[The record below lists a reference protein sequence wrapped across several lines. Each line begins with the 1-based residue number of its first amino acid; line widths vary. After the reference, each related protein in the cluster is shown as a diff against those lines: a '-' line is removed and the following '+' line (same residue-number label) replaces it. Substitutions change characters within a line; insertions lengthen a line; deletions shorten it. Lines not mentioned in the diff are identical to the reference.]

1 MNRELKRVTIV
12 SLLMFL
18 ALFVSSTIIQYV
30 QAENL
35 AADPR
40 NSRTLYAS
48 YSIERGPIL
57 VDGNPIA
64 FSEPSVDDYKFQRVY
79 SNGPLYGAVTG
90 YIPVNGEATGL
101 ERSLNDELSG
111 RSESQFFESLN
122 RLISGQDPMGASVE
136 VAIDPVAQQAAWDAL
151 GDYTGAVIVTEPSTG
166 RILAMVTKPT
176 FDPNSLAVHNSAE
189 VQATYEGLLN
199 DPGDPLFNRATG
211 GDMNPPGSVFKLV
224 VTAAALESG
233 QYTPASTFPNPSSLT
248 LPGTDAVVRN
258 SGGGSCGGGS
268 AEVTL
273 ADALRFSCNIPF
285 AELGMQLGDTAIR
298 EQAEKF
304 GFNSE
309 FATPS
314 PTEVSTYPRALDE
327 PQTALTAFGQG
338 DVRATPLQMAMV
350 SAAIANGGIVMNPDL
365 VDAITAPDLS
375 PIEEFEASEFGR
387 AISEETASTMTEMMV
402 NGVES
407 GAASNARIDGVSVAG
422 KTGTAENGEDD
433 PYTLWFTGFAP
444 ADNPQYAITVL
455 VEDGG
460 GLGQEGYGN
469 LIAAPI
475 AQQVLEAVLNK

>member
-12 SLLMFL
+12 ALLMFL

-30 QAENL
+30 QAESL

-48 YSIERGPIL
+48 YSVERGPIL
-57 VDGNPIA
+57 VGGDPIA
-64 FSEPSVDDYKFQRVY
+64 YSEPSVDDYKFQRVY

-90 YIPVNGEATGL
+90 YFPVNGEATGL

-111 RSESQFFESLN
+111 RSGSQFFESLN

-176 FDPNSLAVHNSAE
+176 FDPNTMVVHNGAE

-258 SGGGSCGGGS
+258 SGGGTCGSGS
-268 AEVTL
+268 EVTL
-273 ADALRFSCNIPF
+273 ADALRLSSNIPF
-285 AELGMQLGDTAIR
+285 AELGMQLGDNAIR

-309 FATPS
+309 FAIPTA
-314 PTEVSTYPRALDE
+314 TEVSTYPRGLDE

-338 DVRATPLQMAMV
+338 DVRATPMQMAMV
-350 SAAIANGGIVMNPDL
+350 SAAIANGGIAMNPDL
-365 VDAITAPDLS
+365 VDAITAPDFS
-375 PIEEFEASEFGR
+375 TIDEFEPSEFGR

-469 LIAAPI
+469 LLAAPI
-475 AQQVLEAVLNK
+475 AKQVLEAVLNK

>member
-1 MNRELKRVTIV
+1 MNRELKRVSIIA
-12 SLLMFL
+12 LLMFVTL
-18 ALFVSSTIIQYV
+18 LVSSTIIQYV
-30 QAENL
+30 QASAL

-40 NSRTLYAS
+40 NARTLYES
-48 YSIERGPIL
+48 YSVERGPIL
-57 VDGNPIA
+57 VDGTPIA
-64 FSEPSVDDYKFQRVY
+64 FSQPSDDDYKFQRVY
-79 SNGPLYGAVTG
+79 ASGPLYVPITG

-101 ERSLNDELSG
+101 ERSLNDYLSG
-111 RSESQFFESLN
+111 QSSSQFFDSLN

-176 FDPNSLAVHNSAE
+176 FDPNALAVHNSAE
-189 VQATYEGLLN
+189 VQATYDGLLA

-233 QYTPASTFPNPSSLT
+233 RYTPESTFPNPPELT
-248 LPGTDAVVRN
+248 LPGTTAVVRN

-268 AEVTL
+268 TVTL
-273 ADALRFSCNIPF
+273 ADALRLSCNIPF
-285 AELGMQLGDTAIR
+285 AELGMELGDNAIR

-309 FATPS
+309 FLI
-314 PTEVSTYPRALDE
+314 PTVTEISTYPRGLDD
-327 PQTALTAFGQG
+327 PQTALSAFGQG
-338 DVRATPLQMAMV
+338 DVRATPLQMALV
-350 SAAIANGGIVMNPDL
+350 SAAIANGGIVMNPNL
-365 VDAITAPDLS
+365 VDQITAPDFS
-375 PIEEFEASEFGR
+375 PLQEFEPAEYGR
-387 AISEETASTMTEMMV
+387 AISEQNASTMVQMMV
-402 NGVES
+402 NGVEN
-407 GAASNARIDGVSVAG
+407 GAASNARIDGVTVAG
-422 KTGTAENGEDD
+422 KTGTAENGESD

-460 GLGQEGYGN
+460 GMGQEGFGN

-475 AQQVLEAVLNK
+475 AKQVLEAVLNK